1 MWATKSRRYTVCVN
15 MAMALH
21 HTHTLWNAVS
31 AGYGWILYYSLE
43 LFHNVLPGGELPH
56 KSYLLPTECT
66 CIHES
71 DCGVYNTSECTLV
84 HVH

>member
-1 MWATKSRRYTVCVN
+1 MCAN

-31 AGYGWILYYSLE
+31 AGYGWVLYYSLE
-43 LFHNVLPGGELPH
+43 LFHDVLSGGELPH

-66 CIHES
+66 CVLES
-71 DCGVYNTSECTLV
+71 CRLWCYNMTECTLV